1 MKKMLF
7 AATIAAAAL
16 AGCSKDTVNEAQ
28 PQAMSFETYVA
39 KAVRSTP
46 VTGTQFADGSKIGV
60 FAYNTNAD
68 AWSAAN
74 IGTYA
79 AYMTNVELTKA
90 SGAWTYSPV
99 KYWVAGKKYTF
110 FGYAPYDA
118 SATVAN
124 GVLSFTVPTTI
135 ADQKDLMYALPLTD
149 KSWDGATES
158 VPAVTFAFHHA
169 LSQVKFSL
177 KTAIDYSEL
186 YTITLKSITVKDVN
200 SVGSLSLLD
209 GSWSTLGT
217 PASYAAVVNDALVLN
232 HSAYQATQKGTDV
245 LMLLPQTLT
254 NTKVEIVLTVAAKA
268 DGDASKNGDQ
278 TVTATIAS
286 GQWEANKIYNYQ
298 VSLDLNTILGL
309 KEMVFGDPTIEDWP
323 ASATDVQP

>member
-28 PQAMSFETYVA
+28 PKSMSFETYVA

-60 FAYNTNAD
+60 FAYTAPA
-68 AWSAAN
+68 AWATDGIAGSSP
-74 IGTYA
+74 
-79 AYMTNVELTKA
+79 YMTNVELTKS

-110 FGYAPYDA
+110 FAYAPYDA
-118 SATVAN
+118 SASVAS
-124 GVLSFTVPTTI
+124 GVLSVTVPATI
-135 ADQKDLMYALPLTD
+135 ADQEDLMYALPLTD
-149 KSWDGATES
+149 KSWNGTDES
-158 VPAVTFAFHHA
+158 VPAVTFAFRHA

-186 YTITLKSITVKDVN
+186 YEITLKSITINGVN

-209 GSWSTLGT
+209 GTWSALGT
-217 PASYAAVVNDALVLN
+217 PSNYEAVVDNTLVLN
-232 HSAYQATQKGTDV
+232 SNGYQATGKGGDV
-245 LMLLPQTLT
+245 LMLLPQSLA
-254 NTKVEIVLTVAAKA
+254 NTKVDIVLTVTATAS
-268 DGDASKNGDQ
+268 GDASKNGDQ
-278 TVTATIAS
+278 TVTATITS

-298 VSLDLNTILGL
+298 VNLDLNTILNL
-309 KEMVFGDPTIEDWP
+309 KDMVFGEPSIEDWP

>member
-28 PQAMSFETYVA
+28 PKAMSFETYVA

-90 SGAWTYSPV
+90 SGTWTYSPV

-135 ADQKDLMYALPLTD
+135 ADQKDLMYALPLADKTWNGTD
-149 KSWDGATES
+149 ET
-158 VPAVTFAFHHA
+158 VPAVTFAFRHA

-177 KTAIDYSEL
+177 KTATDYSEL
-186 YTITLKSITVKDVN
+186 YTITLKSITINGVS

-209 GSWSTLGT
+209 GAWSTLGT
-217 PASYAAVVNDALVLN
+217 PVNYEAVVDNTLVLN
-232 HSAYQATQKGTDV
+232 SDGYQATGKGSDV
-245 LMLLPQTLT
+245 LMLLPQSLT
-254 NTKVEIVLTVAAKA
+254 NTKVDIVLTVAATA
-268 DGDASKNGDQ
+268 SGDASKNGDQ
-278 TVTATIAS
+278 AVTATIAS

-298 VSLDLNTILGL
+298 VNLDLNTILNL
-309 KEMVFGDPTIEDWP
+309 KDMVFGDPTIEDWP